1 MALTTSTNPNG
12 SYLQQADPQN
22 FPVNA
27 TGAPPPNNYQA
38 PAAAQQ
44 EQQGEVPKDE
54 VGWYFVEQYY
64 TTLNKTPERVHLFY
78 NKRSTMVWG
87 TEGESLP
94 LAHGRADIQEKITAH
109 EFKDCKVRVSNVDSQ
124 ASANNGIVIQV
135 LGEMSNNGLPHRKF
149 SQTFFLAEQPN
160 GYYVLNDIFRYLKDD
175 DDIEEDDYEYAEA
188 EAEEIVAE
196 AVAEAAEAIVEDLS
210 IKEATAVEIE
220 VEGAE
225 TVKVEETHTLEL
237 VISEPVPEEVT
248 ASGGGST
255 EPANGTIEED
265 TELVPVV
272 EEPVAPVEAVESV
285 EEPALVV
292 EEEPVSAL
300 TPAPVKEAPPA
311 PPVPAPAPVPA
322 RPKTWANLVAGAGV
336 TPAVP
341 LAQPSTPVAV
351 PAPAAVP
358 AQQLTSTAQPASP
371 APLTTTT
378 TTGANSGSQWQT
390 ADSKRHSRI
399 NAAPAGQT
407 QAYVK
412 NVTEGVSEKAL
423 KDLLHKYGNL
433 KHFEVI
439 RAKNC
444 AFVEF
449 ETPAAFNA
457 ANSANPHPI
466 GGSNVLVEERRP
478 RGAVNGA
485 YGNRAGMSGRGDGRP
500 VSQGGRGGY
509 QPRDGQ
515 RFEGGRGGRGGR
527 GGNFGSRGARA
538 NTVN

>member
-1 MALTTSTNPNG
+1 
-12 SYLQQADPQN
+12 
-22 FPVNA
+22 
-27 TGAPPPNNYQA
+27 
-38 PAAAQQ
+38 
-44 EQQGEVPKDE
+44 
-54 VGWYFVEQYY
+54 
-64 TTLNKTPERVHLFY
+64 
-78 NKRSTMVWG
+78 
-87 TEGESLP
+87 
-94 LAHGRADIQEKITAH
+94 
-109 EFKDCKVRVSNVDSQ
+109 VSNVDSQ

-439 RAKNC
+439 RAK
-444 AFVEF
+444 VKS
-449 ETPAAFNA
+449 
-457 ANSANPHPI
+457 NSSLLN
-466 GGSNVLVEERRP
+466 
-478 RGAVNGA
+478 
-485 YGNRAGMSGRGDGRP
+485 
-500 VSQGGRGGY
+500 
-509 QPRDGQ
+509 
-515 RFEGGRGGRGGR
+515 
-527 GGNFGSRGARA
+527 
-538 NTVN
+538 